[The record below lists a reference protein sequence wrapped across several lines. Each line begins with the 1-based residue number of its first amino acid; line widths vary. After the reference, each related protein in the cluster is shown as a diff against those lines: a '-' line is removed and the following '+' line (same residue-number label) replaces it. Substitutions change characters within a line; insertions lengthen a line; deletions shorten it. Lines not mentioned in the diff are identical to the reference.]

1 MAYDSDRRAA
11 PLPFAVV
18 RRGYDR
24 DEVREFFDR
33 FDAEL
38 RVTAT
43 DRDAAAAHAR
53 NLAAQLENARL
64 DINSLRHEV
73 DRLSVPPTT
82 AEGMS
87 ERISRML
94 RLASDEASELRANA
108 QAEAAEV
115 MSVAEQH
122 ATELR
127 TRREQQLAEILRRRA
142 ALDVEFEQTMANAR
156 AEAARI
162 VEAARAEADR
172 LDVDADAKRRS
183 VQRDFE
189 LTMNERRTNLTRA
202 MAELEAT
209 SKAEATRRLNDASD
223 ESRRMVEAATA
234 QSERRI
240 AHAKEL
246 AEELRMLRGRVLS
259 QLIGIRGQL
268 DSVPAMLASVNR
280 EVELLDT
287 PTAAPEL
294 DARELEPRELEAPE
308 LEAQR
313 PEGGDVA
320 ELETTRVAIEAPTG
334 SGEDAE
340 AATTV
345 MEAVDVED
353 RESDADHSVDARVR

>member
-1 MAYDSDRRAA
+1 
-11 PLPFAVV
+11 
-18 RRGYDR
+18 
-24 DEVREFFDR
+24 
-33 FDAEL
+33 
-38 RVTAT
+38 
-43 DRDAAAAHAR
+43 
-53 NLAAQLENARL
+53 
-64 DINSLRHEV
+64 
-73 DRLSVPPTT
+73 
-82 AEGMS
+82 
-87 ERISRML
+87 
-94 RLASDEASELRANA
+94 
-108 QAEAAEV
+108 
-115 MSVAEQH
+115 
-122 ATELR
+122 
-127 TRREQQLAEILRRRA
+127 
-142 ALDVEFEQTMANAR
+142 MANAR

-280 EVELLDT
+280 EGELLDS

-294 DARELEPRELEAPE
+294 DAGELEPRELEAHRNSKLSDPRAGT
-308 LEAQR
+308 LPNSR
-313 PEGGDVA
+313 PH
-320 ELETTRVAIEAPTG
+320 G
-334 SGEDAE
+334 SRSRPRPG
-340 AATTV
+340 AARTP
-345 MEAVDVED
+345 
-353 RESDADHSVDARVR
+353 RPRPR

>member
-1 MAYDSDRRAA
+1 
-11 PLPFAVV
+11 
-18 RRGYDR
+18 
-24 DEVREFFDR
+24 
-33 FDAEL
+33 
-38 RVTAT
+38 
-43 DRDAAAAHAR
+43 
-53 NLAAQLENARL
+53 
-64 DINSLRHEV
+64 
-73 DRLSVPPTT
+73 
-82 AEGMS
+82 
-87 ERISRML
+87 
-94 RLASDEASELRANA
+94 
-108 QAEAAEV
+108 
-115 MSVAEQH
+115 
-122 ATELR
+122 
-127 TRREQQLAEILRRRA
+127 
-142 ALDVEFEQTMANAR
+142 
-156 AEAARI
+156 
-162 VEAARAEADR
+162 
-172 LDVDADAKRRS
+172 
-183 VQRDFE
+183 
-189 LTMNERRTNLTRA
+189 

-308 LEAQR
+308 LEAPELEAQR

>member
-1 MAYDSDRRAA
+1 
-11 PLPFAVV
+11 
-18 RRGYDR
+18 
-24 DEVREFFDR
+24 
-33 FDAEL
+33 
-38 RVTAT
+38 
-43 DRDAAAAHAR
+43 
-53 NLAAQLENARL
+53 
-64 DINSLRHEV
+64 
-73 DRLSVPPTT
+73 
-82 AEGMS
+82 
-87 ERISRML
+87 
-94 RLASDEASELRANA
+94 
-108 QAEAAEV
+108 
-115 MSVAEQH
+115 MSVAEQD

-127 TRREQQLAEILRRRA
+127 TRREQQLADILRRRA

-172 LDVDADAKRRS
+172 LDVESDAKRRS

-209 SKAEATRRLNDASD
+209 SKAEATRRLNDAGD

-246 AEELRMLRGRVLS
+246 AEELRTLRGRVLS

-287 PTAAPEL
+287 PTAAPDLE
-294 DARELEPRELEAPE
+294 ARELEPRELEARELEARELEAPE
-308 LEAQR
+308 LEAPKLEAQQ
-313 PEGGDVA
+313 PEGGDGVA
-320 ELETTRVAIEAPTG
+320 ELETTRVAIESPIG
-334 SGEDAE
+334 SREDAE
-340 AATTV
+340 APTTV
-345 MEAVDVED
+345 MAAVDVED
-353 RESDADHSVDARVR
+353 RGPDVDHSADARAR